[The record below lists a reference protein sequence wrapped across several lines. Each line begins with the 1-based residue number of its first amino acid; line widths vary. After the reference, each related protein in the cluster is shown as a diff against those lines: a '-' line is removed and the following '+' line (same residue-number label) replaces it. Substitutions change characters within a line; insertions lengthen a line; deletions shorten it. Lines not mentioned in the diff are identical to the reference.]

1 MRTEKRK
8 DVDQK
13 PGILGGTVTHTKNE
27 LEGQVSPEK
36 WEKKMGIIRM
46 SKTFM
51 EEDKDMIYNIGTG
64 KY

>member
-1 MRTEKRK
+1 M
-8 DVDQK
+8 
-13 PGILGGTVTHTKNE
+13 THTKNE